1 MGKSHNSSFLL
12 YVFKEALPFT
22 LLAFLILTTLV
33 FVQQASKYSEITLS
47 FQTSPMIA
55 RQFLLS
61 LLPGIVVITLPVAL
75 LLGTVITCSRLSSD
89 GELTAAQ
96 SLGVSQVKLAVPFLL
111 LGLMGTLVTGLLS
124 ARIAPMALKRLKSL
138 RAEILLQG
146 ANTQIRPHTFVNTFP
161 NLLIYVQNVDP
172 ATNDWVGVFALQN
185 DPERGVSRL
194 LTAERG
200 QFRLSSYPALKLEA
214 VLSRGVS
221 LEYQNPSP
229 PQGPEN
235 PALKTE
241 SVRTVSHA
249 ASDFQK
255 LSIRL
260 ADRESDPEAGAST
273 PLNEMTLR
281 EIKKARAEA
290 RTPKEKAQAAA
301 EWHRRFAF
309 PFACLILTAITFVT
323 AIQGRHFSTRAR
335 TVIAILFFAMGY
347 YLLLIVGQNLS
358 ASGRLPAPVSWMGAW
373 FANILGACV
382 VVRALVS
389 TRKGLPLLSLL
400 DRLTSGAPTTAATN
414 DRASGKAATMA
425 AGRLGGRAG
434 LGAFNLI
441 NYLLVSEIAKFYFI
455 AVASLVV
462 TSIIF
467 TLFDLVPA
475 IIRTGTSLFYAASYL
490 GYLAPQLAYFVSPFS
505 LLVAL
510 LMGFSVLSRTNQLVV
525 VAGVGQSKWRLM
537 ASAIAVALAVGG
549 GLWLLSNY
557 VLPYTNR
564 EQDIRYHRIKGKQL
578 EQTALAFGKKWV
590 FGKNNTIYSF
600 QRIEEDNSL
609 VNTSVYH
616 LTRDQGLLDTA
627 IHFKKAMQ
635 ISASTWEPGDGWVEL
650 IKPDLTIDRRPLIEQ
665 PYILTIEDG
674 AGLFKRTVNQSSK
687 MAAWDLRQFISQLRG
702 IGVATLDLQIDLSK
716 RLAFPFSCLTLAV
729 LAIPFISIKQSRR
742 ASPLVSVAISV
753 GIGLVFWLLMTFF
766 EAAGKQNSLPVN
778 VAVWAPQILFGAI
791 GLYLNF
797 FRHRHQ

>member
-1 MGKSHNSSFLL
+1 MVRATKRFQSRLLL
-12 YVFKEALPFT
+12 YVLKEALPFT
-22 LLAFLILTTLV
+22 LLAFTILTTLV

-61 LLPGIVVITLPVAL
+61 LLPGIVVITLPVSL

-96 SLGVSQVKLAVPFLL
+96 SLGVSQMRLAIPFLL
-111 LGLMGTLVTGLLS
+111 LGLLGTAATGVLS
-124 ARIAPMALKRLKSL
+124 ARIAPMALKRLKAL
-138 RAEILLQG
+138 RADILLKG

-161 NLLIYVQNVDP
+161 NLLLYVQNVDP
-172 ATNDWVGVFALQN
+172 ATSDWVGVFALQN
-185 DPERGVSRL
+185 DPESGVSRL

-200 QFRLSSYPALKLEA
+200 QFRLSAYPALKLEA

-221 LEYQNPSP
+221 LEYPNSAQA
-229 PQGPEN
+229 GD
-235 PALKTE
+235 
-241 SVRTVSHA
+241 SVPTVSRA

-260 ADRESDPEAGAST
+260 ADREGDPEAAAAT

-281 EIKKARAEA
+281 ELNEA
-290 RTPKEKAQAAA
+290 RGKAKTPKEKAQAAA

-335 TVIAILFFAMGY
+335 TVIAILFLAMGY
-347 YLLLIVGQNLS
+347 YLLLITGQNLA
-358 ASGRLPAPVSWMGAW
+358 ASGRIPPWLGAW
-373 FANILGACV
+373 FANLLGAAL

-389 TRKGLPLLSLL
+389 TRKGLPGLSLL
-400 DRLTSGAPTTAATN
+400 DRFAGGGAASPATDRPTGAAAT
-414 DRASGKAATMA
+414 ASRGWF
-425 AGRLGGRAG
+425 G
-434 LGAFNLI
+434 LDAFNLI
-441 NYLLVSEIAKFYFI
+441 NLLVVSEIAKFYFI
-455 AVASLVV
+455 SVVSLVV

-467 TLFDLVPA
+467 TLFDLIPA
-475 IIRTGTSLFYAASYL
+475 IIKTGTSLLYAASYL
-490 GYLAPQLAYFVSPFS
+490 GYLAPQLAYVVSPFS

-525 VAGVGQSKWRLM
+525 VAGAGQGKWRLI
-537 ASAIAVALAVGG
+537 ASALAVAAGVGG

-557 VLPYTNR
+557 ILPYTNR
-564 EQDIRYHRIKGKQL
+564 EQDVRYHRIKGKQL
-578 EQTALAFGKKWV
+578 EQTAIAFGKKWV
-590 FGKNNTIYSF
+590 FGRNNTIYSF
-600 QRIEEDNSL
+600 QRIEEDRTL
-609 VNTSVYH
+609 VNASVYH
-616 LTRDQGLLDTA
+616 LTREQGLLDTA
-627 IHFKKAMQ
+627 IHFRQAKQTAP
-635 ISASTWEPGDGWVEL
+635 TVWEPADGWAEL
-650 IKPDLTIDRRPLIEQ
+650 IRSDLSIDRRPLSTQ
-665 PYILTIEDG
+665 PHILTIEDG
-674 AGLFKRTVNQSSK
+674 AGLFTRTVNQSSK
-687 MAAWDLRQFISQLRG
+687 MAEWDLRQYIAQLKS
-702 IGVATLDLQIDLSK
+702 IGVATLDLQLDLGK

-742 ASPLVSVAISV
+742 ASPLLSVAISV

-766 EAAGKQNSLPVN
+766 EAAGKQNSLPVS

-797 FRHRHQ
+797 FRHRVQ